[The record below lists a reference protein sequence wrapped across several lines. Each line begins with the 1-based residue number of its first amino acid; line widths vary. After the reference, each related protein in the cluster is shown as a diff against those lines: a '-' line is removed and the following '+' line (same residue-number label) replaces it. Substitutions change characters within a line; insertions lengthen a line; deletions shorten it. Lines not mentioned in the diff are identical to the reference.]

1 MTDIKRYKPVGG
13 IISAE
18 LFAVGGIATADDLV
32 AGQGVAVELVDDGS
46 QYEESAESD
55 NTLVSVK
62 HTLTLCSDR
71 NLTAAWRNAEFL
83 QRAAAEGVAARIR
96 LRSGEELI
104 VGWSPHFGFERAL
117 RLRSLTFHSGSRP
130 QEQPKVVL
138 TLASRDT
145 SSALDQ

>member
-1 MTDIKRYKPVGG
+1 MTEKIFKPVGG
-13 IISAE
+13 VVHAE
-18 LFAVGGIATADDLV
+18 LFAVHGLR
-32 AGQGVAVELVDDGS
+32 GVEDMTPGEGVEVSLMDDGS
-46 QYEESAESD
+46 HYDEQTQASG
-55 NTLVSVK
+55 LPVSVE

-96 LRSGEELI
+96 LSSGEEII

-117 RLRSLTFHSGSRP
+117 RLHSLSFHSGSRP
-130 QEQPKVVL
+130 QEQPKGVL
-138 TLASRDT
+138 TLSARDT

>member
-1 MTDIKRYKPVGG
+1 MTEKRFKPVGG
-13 IISAE
+13 VAHAE
-18 LFAVGGIATADDLV
+18 LFAVHGLR
-32 AGQGVAVELVDDGS
+32 GVEDMTPGEGVEVSLMDDGS
-46 QYEESAESD
+46 HYDEQTQASG
-55 NTLVSVK
+55 LPVSVE

-71 NLTAAWRNAEFL
+71 NLTATWRNAEFL

-96 LRSGEELI
+96 LSSGEELI

-117 RLRSLTFHSGSRP
+117 RLHSLSFHSGSRP

-138 TLASRDT
+138 TLSSRDT